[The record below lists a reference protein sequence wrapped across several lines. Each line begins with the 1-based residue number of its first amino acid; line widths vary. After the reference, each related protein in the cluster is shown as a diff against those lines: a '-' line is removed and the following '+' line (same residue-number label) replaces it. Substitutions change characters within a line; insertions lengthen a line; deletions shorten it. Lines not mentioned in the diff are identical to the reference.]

1 MRSTKMLRQRASAQ
15 SGRCC
20 HFFHV
25 WLTQAMCESL
35 ESDDVIGYR
44 VVDMRKKR
52 EKEAVHVVVSS
63 SFKDFGLLGV
73 VLGATS
79 VLLLLLL
86 VVRLVPAVNWL
97 RLGLFP
103 TVTRLWLWP
112 AMTLAWVDRVPWGPW
127 SGCAGGSG
135 SGCRSGP
142 SLSWAPCRVSD

>member
-25 WLTQAMCESL
+25 WLTQDMCESL
-35 ESDDVIGYR
+35 ESVDVVGYR
-44 VVDMRKKR
+44 VVDVRKER
-52 EKEAVHVVVSS
+52 EKQAVHVVVSS
-63 SFKDFGLLGV
+63 SFEDFGLLGV

-86 VVRLVPAVNWL
+86 VVRLVPAVDWL

-103 TVTRLWLWP
+103 AVTWVWLWP
-112 AMTLAWVDRVPWGPW
+112 AVTLAWVDRVPWAPW
-127 SGCAGGSG
+127 SGCAGG